1 MDAVRAWF
9 ARERARRPWLD
20 HLARAGS
27 VYTRSNGNHLG
38 AAITYFS
45 FLALFPLILLSI
57 SIAGFVLSGHP
68 ELFADLH
75 RLIKEN
81 IPGGFGDTIG
91 KSVDS
96 AVANRGTV
104 GIIALLGL
112 AYAGLGWVGN
122 LRTAIQ
128 AIWNHPVAE
137 ESWLG
142 AKARDLLALI
152 GLGLAALISLGLT
165 AAGTAGT
172 DVLVRA
178 LNLEHA
184 TGVGVATRIV
194 GLVIAVAADTLI
206 FAWMLVRLPRSRT
219 PARAVLKGAVFAA
232 VGFEAL
238 KVAASYYISRVAQS
252 PSAGVFGGIIGLLV
266 WVNLV
271 SRFVLFATAWT
282 ATGSGFED
290 AADERAAAG
299 DDSAGEATEEAAAE
313 EPAVGRTAGPSGAL
327 VAVGLLGVG
336 MVSGAALSA
345 LALRRRDRT

>member
-27 VYTRSNGNHLG
+27 TYTKSNGNHLG

-57 SIAGFVLSGHP
+57 SVAGFVLSGHP

-81 IPGGFGDTIG
+81 IPGGFGATVG
-91 KSVDS
+91 KAVDS
-96 AVANRGTV
+96 AVDNRGTV
-104 GIIALLGL
+104 GIIGVVGL
-112 AYAGLGWVGN
+112 AYAGLGWIGN

-137 ESWLG
+137 ENWIA
-142 AKARDLLALI
+142 AKARDLLALV
-152 GLGLAALISLGLT
+152 GLGLAALISLALT
-165 AAGTAGT
+165 AGGTAAT

-184 TGVGVATRIV
+184 TGVGVGTRIV
-194 GLVIAVAADTLI
+194 GLIVAVAADTLI
-206 FAWMLVRLPRSRT
+206 FAWMLVRLPRSPIPT
-219 PARAVLKGAVFAA
+219 RAVLKGALFAA
-232 VGFEAL
+232 VGFEIL
-238 KVAASYYISRVAQS
+238 KIGASYYISRVAQS

-282 ATGSGFED
+282 ATDPGMEELARREHESES
-290 AADERAAAG
+290 ADETAEPV
-299 DDSAGEATEEAAAE
+299 SGEDGTRP
-313 EPAVGRTAGPSGAL
+313 PAPSGAL
-327 VAVGLLGVG
+327 IAVGLLGVG
-336 MVSGAALSA
+336 MISGAVSV
-345 LALRRRDRT
+345 LALRRRVGRT